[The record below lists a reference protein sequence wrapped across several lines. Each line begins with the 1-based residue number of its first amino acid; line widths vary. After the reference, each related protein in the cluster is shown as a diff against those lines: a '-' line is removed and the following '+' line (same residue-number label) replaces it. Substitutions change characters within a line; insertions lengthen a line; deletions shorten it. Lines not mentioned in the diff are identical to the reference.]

1 MAVPSKTNVLEG
13 PVHRHILRMLGPFS
27 IAVIALISTGI
38 VDTIYLGRL
47 TDPNRPDLAIMA
59 LAAIG
64 IGQWSEGLYP
74 DGIAAHAPAADAS
87 EQEVPTQRNAFTLW
101 TTRSSRGSFV

>member
-1 MAVPSKTNVLEG
+1 MSN
-13 PVHRHILRMLGPFS
+13 R
-27 IAVIALISTGI
+27 TGI
-38 VDTIYLGRL
+38 IKTIELHQPFDMTQRQYMTLAVL
-47 TDPNRPDLAIMA
+47 AAIMA

-87 EQEVPTQRNAFTLW
+87 EQEVPTQRNAFTFGASMGLLAVGLLYGLL
-101 TTRSSRGSFV
+101 TAGLLVHAKTRGLPLS